1 MEKRLPPVF
10 LLLMM
15 LMSMTAGAIAL
26 NKVSPIISI
35 IIPELN
41 LSGSAQGG
49 LLISVFAVSGVFLAV
64 PIGVIMQKFGCYK
77 AGIFA
82 LSALVIGPFIG
93 MLYMN
98 FAVLLISR
106 VIEGVGLII
115 LTTIGPAVIAHEY
128 KDRNLGAAMG
138 ILMCFM
144 ILGQIIMLNAAPRIA
159 AFSSWKIVWMGTAAY
174 ALIFLLL
181 WIFMLKKLDWCMKDE
196 MMDGENRIQMFPKE
210 VFLNWKLWCLGLT
223 FMLALIAQQGVVA
236 FLPSYLT
243 DVKGMPASAAGSMV
257 SAAAFVGIPTAIL
270 SGIISDRLGSRKRLI
285 VIFMVMSSIV
295 YAVMPIF
302 PSSQYILIILLFGI
316 SVYGIVGLCISTAS
330 ELVGSQNAGMAV
342 AFMNMMQWG
351 GIVMSSAVFGSLI
364 DGIGYTGAF
373 YCLVPITIAGALLTF
388 IV

>member
-15 LMSMTAGAIAL
+15 LMSMTAGAMAL

-128 KDRNLGAAMG
+128 KDRNLGASMV
-138 ILMCFM
+138 ILMCVM
-144 ILGQIIMLNAAPRIA
+144 IVGQLIMLNAAPRIA
-159 AFSSWKIVWMGTAAY
+159 AYSSK
-174 ALIFLLL
+174 
-181 WIFMLKKLDWCMKDE
+181 
-196 MMDGENRIQMFPKE
+196 
-210 VFLNWKLWCLGLT
+210 
-223 FMLALIAQQGVVA
+223 
-236 FLPSYLT
+236 
-243 DVKGMPASAAGSMV
+243 
-257 SAAAFVGIPTAIL
+257 
-270 SGIISDRLGSRKRLI
+270 
-285 VIFMVMSSIV
+285 
-295 YAVMPIF
+295 
-302 PSSQYILIILLFGI
+302 
-316 SVYGIVGLCISTAS
+316 
-330 ELVGSQNAGMAV
+330 
-342 AFMNMMQWG
+342 
-351 GIVMSSAVFGSLI
+351 
-364 DGIGYTGAF
+364 
-373 YCLVPITIAGALLTF
+373 
-388 IV
+388 